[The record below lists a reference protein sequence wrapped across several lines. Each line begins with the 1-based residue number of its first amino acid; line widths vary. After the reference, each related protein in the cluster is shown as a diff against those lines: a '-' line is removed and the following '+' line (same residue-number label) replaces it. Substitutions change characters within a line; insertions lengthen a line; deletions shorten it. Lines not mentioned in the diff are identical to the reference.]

1 MKTLKKVKRLVC
13 LQEDSK
19 GNVTNVESKATE
31 QETVEATCKAMV
43 ETTTRQKQERAIT
56 ARRRDISWPTVPS

>member
-19 GNVTNVESKATE
+19 GDATTVESKATK
-31 QETVEATCKAMV
+31 QETVGAGYKEMT
-43 ETTTRQKQERAIT
+43 ETTTEQRQELAIT
-56 ARRRDISWPTVPS
+56 ARRRDISQPTVPS

>member
-1 MKTLKKVKRLVC
+1 MRTLKKKKKLVC

-31 QETVEATCKAMV
+31 QETVEATYKEMV
-43 ETTTRQKQERAIT
+43 ETTTERKQGLAIT
-56 ARRRDISWPTVPS
+56 ARRRDILQPTVPS